1 MPMRHSVDDTV
12 AARCPAV
19 KPGHVRLGPGFIDE
33 DQFARVQARLL
44 LAPFGARLGDVR
56 TVLLGRPKDFYGMAR
71 PSFPAA

>member
-1 MPMRHSVDDTV
+1 LLSARAV
-12 AARCPAV
+12 AARWAAV

-56 TVLLGRPKDFYGMAR
+56 TVLLGRPKDF
-71 PSFPAA
+71 F